1 MLSLT
6 LVVKTCRLS
15 KLTSCLRLRCKTRQF
30 FSQHQE
36 KMQKMAEITPH
47 NSAILYHFSKIWLSL
62 MWYFDSFHYLAMA
75 FIVTPFGSLMML
87 MPLCWRQRLWP
98 KIFAAARVPPLI
110 LRLRVRTHPTRHSCL
125 HHIFHSRGHTWYHNL
140 HAIRLSM
147 KGFNLKSHT

>member
-87 MPLCWRQRLWP
+87 MPLC
-98 KIFAAARVPPLI
+98 
-110 LRLRVRTHPTRHSCL
+110 
-125 HHIFHSRGHTWYHNL
+125 
-140 HAIRLSM
+140 
-147 KGFNLKSHT
+147 

>member
-1 MLSLT
+1 MFSLT

-47 NSAILYHFSKIWLSL
+47 NSAILHHFSKIWLSL
-62 MWYFDSFHYLAMA
+62 MWFFDSFHYLAMA

-87 MPLCWRQRLWP
+87 MPLC
-98 KIFAAARVPPLI
+98 
-110 LRLRVRTHPTRHSCL
+110 
-125 HHIFHSRGHTWYHNL
+125 
-140 HAIRLSM
+140 
-147 KGFNLKSHT
+147 